1 MCLSDGEMDW
11 IRDHLRIVGEG
22 QVLLNEFV
30 GVVKVRAP
38 ERYMQ
43 LSDQDIDL
51 MIDDLIDE
59 RNSREAMASF

>member
-1 MCLSDGEMDW
+1 MCFSDQEMDW
-11 IRDHLRIVGEG
+11 VRDHLRIAGEG
-22 QVLLNEFV
+22 QDLLNEFV
-30 GVVKVRAP
+30 GAIKVKAP

-59 RNSREAMASF
+59 RNRRASF